1 MIKKIEAI
9 IRTES
14 LDNVKK
20 ALDELGIKGMTIS
33 DVKGRGQQRGITQ
46 RWRGTEY
53 KIDFLPKT
61 KIEIVAKSEDV
72 DKIIDRIVESARTGN
87 FGDGK
92 IFVMPIE
99 EAIRIRTGERGEN
112 AI

>member
-1 MIKKIEAI
+1 MIKKIEAV
-9 IRTES
+9 IRTEN

-20 ALDELGIKGMTIS
+20 ALDEIGVKGMTITE
-33 DVKGRGQQRGITQ
+33 VKGRGQQKGITQ

-61 KIEIVAKSEDV
+61 KIEIIAKSEDV
-72 DKIIDRIVESARTGN
+72 DKIIEVIVKSAKTGN

-92 IFVMPIE
+92 IFVMPVE
-99 EAIRIRTGERGEN
+99 EVIRIRTGEKGEN

>member
-20 ALDELGIKGMTIS
+20 ALDEIRIKGMTLS
-33 DVKGRGQQRGITQ
+33 EVKGRGQQKGITQ
-46 RWRGTEY
+46 RWRGAEY

-61 KIEIVAKSEDV
+61 KIEIIAKSEDV
-72 DKIIDRIVESARTGN
+72 DKIID
-87 FGDGK
+87 K
-92 IFVMPIE
+92 IIYYK
-99 EAIRIRTGERGEN
+99 N
-112 AI
+112 D

>member
-99 EAIRIRTGERGEN
+99 EAIRIRTGEKGEN

>member
-1 MIKKIEAI
+1 MIKKIDAI
-9 IRTES
+9 IRSEC

-20 ALDELGIKGMTIS
+20 ALDEIGVKGMTVS
-33 DVKGRGQQRGITQ
+33 EVKGRGEQKGTTR
-46 RWRGTEY
+46 RWRGEEY

-61 KIEIVAKSEDV
+61 KIEIIAKSEDA
-72 DKIIDRIVESARTGN
+72 DKIIDKIVESAKTGN

-99 EAIRIRTGERGEN
+99 EVIRIRTGEKGN
-112 AI
+112 DAI

>member
-20 ALDELGIKGMTIS
+20 ALDEIGIKGMTIS
-33 DVKGRGQQRGITQ
+33 EVKGRGQQKGIIQ
-46 RWRGTEY
+46 RWRGEEY

-72 DKIIDRIVESARTGN
+72 DKIIDRIVESAKTGN

-92 IFVMPIE
+92 IFVIPIE
-99 EAIRIRTGERGEN
+99 EAIRIRTGEKGKD